1 MAGQPGAEP
10 PQSFG
15 RFRVLRP
22 LGRGGMG
29 MVYLAEDPV
38 IGRQVAIKVVRA
50 DPGLDEAEI
59 HELQTRFE
67 REFQSAG
74 TLSHPN
80 IVTVFDVGKEGDSS
94 FFAMEFL
101 PGESLSDILRSDRV
115 LSFKEIADYAV
126 KICSALDYAHDHGV
140 VHRDIKP
147 ANILIDRSGEPK
159 ITDFGVAKL
168 TSTNLTRTGTVVGTP
183 SYMSPEQVTGQPV
196 SGASDQFSVAVIL
209 YQMLT
214 GELPFIGENPTT
226 ILYKIVHETP
236 TRPHEKKR
244 TLPPQIDQ
252 VLLRALEKKPE
263 SRYARCVDL
272 AAAVREALGVAAQE
286 LDLAFDLPESTL
298 QMRHQRGRPRK
309 QERRWGPIAAGAAAV
324 AAAAG
329 LAFFLFATD
338 AGKGIIGL
346 EGSAS
351 SQTMSRAV
359 FVQSAESGAS
369 IWKDGVDTGLV
380 VPAEVELEGAE
391 GDAVLLEL
399 RRDDRVVATKRLVI
413 DPAMATEWVA
423 VEEAVPAQSYAVT
436 TRPAGARVFLN
447 NAVVAETTPAD
458 ISLVPGEQYDLRVE
472 LAEHH
477 PESLAFAFP
486 DGLDARIAD
495 SGRFSF
501 NLRPIVP
508 PGRLVAAASYPLKVD
523 VGGRSYGPSASHDIA
538 LKPGTYEVAL
548 TADEVFLS
556 IKRQVEVTPE
566 GRAEIEMPTPVR
578 FRVAAQP
585 GNCKVYINERLI
597 DETPFDQQLVPGE
610 YQFRFEWPALQQSRT
625 YTENVTASTTE
636 VFGTPETR

>member
-1 MAGQPGAEP
+1 
-10 PQSFG
+10 
-15 RFRVLRP
+15 
-22 LGRGGMG
+22 
-29 MVYLAEDPV
+29 MVYLAEDPI

-50 DPGLDEAEI
+50 EMGLDEAEI

-80 IVTVFDVGKEGDSS
+80 IVTVFDVGKEGAAS

-101 PGESLSDILRSDRV
+101 PGESLADILRSDRV
-115 LSFKEIADYAV
+115 LSFKEIADYGL

-214 GELPFIGENPTT
+214 GELPFTGENPTT

-236 TRPHEKKR
+236 IRPHEKKR

-263 SRYARCVDL
+263 NRYARCVDL
-272 AAAVREALGVAAQE
+272 AGAVREALGVAAQE

-298 QMRHQRGRPRK
+298 QMRHQRGRARK
-309 QERRWGPIAAGAAAV
+309 TERKLAPIVGGAAAAI
-324 AAAAG
+324 AAIA

-338 AGKGIIGL
+338 AGKRLLGGGGEAAPQSL
-346 EGSAS
+346 TRS
-351 SQTMSRAV
+351 V
-359 FVQSAESGAS
+359 FVQAAEGGAT

-380 VPAEVELEGAE
+380 VPAEIELAGAE

-399 RRDDRVVATKRLVI
+399 RRDDRVVASKRMVI

-423 VEEAVPAQSYAVT
+423 AEAAIPAQSYAVT
-436 TRPAGARVFLN
+436 SRPAGAKVFLN
-447 NAVVAETTPAD
+447 DELVAETTPAD
-458 ISLVPGEQYDLRVE
+458 VQLVPGEKYNLRVE

-477 PESLAFAFP
+477 PEAREFVFP
-486 DGLDARIAD
+486 DGLDKATAD
-495 SGRFSF
+495 GGRFSF
-501 NLRPIVP
+501 ALRPVIP
-508 PGRLVAAASYPLKVD
+508 PGHLLIGSSYPVKVE
-523 VGGRSYGPSASHDIA
+523 VGGRSYGPGPTHDIS
-538 LKPGTYEVAL
+538 LKPDTYEVAL
-548 TADEVFLS
+548 SSTEVFLNE
-556 IKRQVEVTPE
+556 KRQVEIASN
-566 GRAEIEMPTPVR
+566 GRAEIALPAAVR
-578 FRVAAQP
+578 FRIAAQP
-585 GNCKVYINERLI
+585 GNCKVHINGRLI
-597 DETPFDQQLVPGE
+597 DETPFDQQLVPGRYE
-610 YQFRFEWPALQQSRT
+610 FRFEWPALQQTRT
-625 YTENVTASTTE
+625 LTEEITASTTE